1 MINFFSMEFWIGIQF
16 VINLIFVFL
25 LLGFIK
31 KLKQENYTKN
41 SSQACCDDFRKEKN
55 QTSITSKKIIE
66 MLESLV
72 LEADSLAKNF
82 GEQIKEKKR
91 LIKGLNDALDSRI
104 ISINLLLSR
113 AESLHRTQEQ
123 PNLSKVISSVLHASE
138 KKNISEKTYDVF
150 EQQKSI
156 IKLYNKGYDV
166 DSIASNLSMPK
177 GEVLLVIDL
186 KKKFLEME
194 NID

>member
-16 VINLIFVFL
+16 VIDLVFVFL
-25 LLGFIK
+25 LLRFIK
-31 KLKQENYTKN
+31 KLKQEKYTKS
-41 SSQACCDDFRKEKN
+41 SSQACFDDSKKEKK
-55 QTSITSKKIIE
+55 QISITSKEIIE

-72 LEADSLAKNF
+72 LEANSLANNF

-113 AESLHRTQEQ
+113 AESLHRSQEQ
-123 PNLSKVISSVLHASE
+123 PNLSKVISSVLNASE
-138 KKNISEKTYDVF
+138 KKNISEYDVF
-150 EQQKSI
+150 DQQKSI
-156 IKLYNKGYDV
+156 IKLYNQGYDV

-177 GEVLLVIDL
+177 GEVQLVIDL
-186 KKKFLEME
+186 KKKFLGME